1 MNRKERRASDIFYK
15 LYCINSYYID
25 FKSHTC
31 IELSTNTVMSFD
43 TLFDKYISSCYYKR
57 FYNRELTR
65 FFTDIKNN
73 VGERSIAITQ
83 NINGKITPIR
93 LELVIND
100 NDRFEGHLFEMKT
113 DNRIDQLTGLYNAD
127 EFQLDMNRISKQLI
141 DKDLA
146 ILTFDINGLKRKNDE
161 CGHPIGDELIK
172 GAAYCINA
180 TYYTCGKC
188 YRTGGDEFTV
198 IAYSPLNELLRKKEY
213 FDILTSQYKTENI
226 DEISISY
233 GCASIQEYPKSD
245 IFDLRAKSDEALYT
259 DKENYY
265 EKVKVKEKENTN

>member
-1 MNRKERRASDIFYK
+1 MNKIERRASDIFFK

-31 IELSTNTVMSFD
+31 IKLSNKTVMSFD
-43 TLFDKYISSCYYKR
+43 ALFDQYISSCYYKR
-57 FYNRELTR
+57 FYSRELTR

-73 VGERSIAITQ
+73 AGERSIEITQ
-83 NINGKITPIR
+83 NIDGKLVPIR
-93 LELVIND
+93 LNLVIND
-100 NDRFEGHLFEMKT
+100 NDRFEGHLFEMRT
-113 DNRIDQLTGLYNAD
+113 VDRIDKLTGLYNSD
-127 EFQLDMNRISKQLI
+127 EFQLDMNRISNQPM

-161 CGHPIGDELIK
+161 CGHPIGDELIR

-213 FDILTSQYKTENI
+213 FDSLTSQYKSENI

-245 IFDLRAKSDEALYT
+245 IFDLRGKSDESLYC

-265 EKVKVKEKENTN
+265 SRQKKLTDTVQ